1 MRSLN
6 IIHRER
12 FITKKNSQCKIGENW
27 AVRWGTFERPKW
39 PFGLLPF
46 SINFFCYFLISTF
59 DRNSRQGHLFRKIMG
74 CCCCWSFMYK
84 KSIYLSSGLQS
95 TFVELF
101 SKRSHW
107 LLRSLQHLTYK
118 LGRLTLQS
126 HYIRFIEW
134 RSFWSNRF
142 ALWQVTHTKS
152 FIPNRWINNQSKFIY
167 LSLSNE
173 RTNNMVWKV

>member
-1 MRSLN
+1 
-6 IIHRER
+6 
-12 FITKKNSQCKIGENW
+12 
-27 AVRWGTFERPKW
+27 
-39 PFGLLPF
+39 
-46 SINFFCYFLISTF
+46 
-59 DRNSRQGHLFRKIMG
+59 MG

-152 FIPNRWINNQSKFIY
+152 FIPNCWINNQSKFIY

-173 RTNNMVWKV
+173 YKIKVLGPYNRQIKIGVQFRQHLHNLTSLLASWASPTFIHTPKAFDCL